1 LSLLG
6 SLTAMN
12 GTRSE
17 LTFVG
22 GGNMGSAIVSGLLK
36 AEWSPSSI
44 TIVESSAERRV
55 ELERMFP
62 GVRMAAEIGR
72 CTAAVIAVKPGAAA
86 NVCGELARAGAQRV
100 LSIAAGVSVDA
111 LQREAGNDCVVVRSM
126 PNTPAL
132 VGEGVSAIC
141 GSERATKD
149 DLAWAKSILGAVG
162 TVVEVEERLIDAVT
176 AISGSGPAYLFLFAE
191 ALIEAGRQHGL
202 PLEIAD
208 ALVRQLLVGS
218 GRLLQESGEN
228 PAELRRKVTSP
239 NGVTAAAIATLEEHG
254 FRDAVFETVRS
265 AVQRSREMGQ

>member
-1 LSLLG
+1 MD
-6 SLTAMN
+6 AH
-12 GTRSE
+12 RSD

-22 GGNMGSAIVSGLLK
+22 GGNMGSAIVAGLLK
-36 AEWSPSSI
+36 ADWSPESI
-44 TIVESSAERRV
+44 TIVESNVDRRV

-62 GVRMAAEIGR
+62 AVRVVADLGP
-72 CTAAVIAVKPGAAA
+72 CTAAVIAVKPGAATS
-86 NVCGELARAGAQRV
+86 VCGELARVGAKRV

-111 LQREAGNDCVVVRSM
+111 LQERAGTGCAVVRSM

-141 GSERATKD
+141 GSAHTTSD
-149 DLAWAKSILGAVG
+149 DLAWARSILGAVG

-191 ALIEAGRQHGL
+191 ALIAAGQQQGL
-202 PLEIAD
+202 PAEVAD

-218 GRLLQESGEN
+218 GRLLQESGED
-228 PAELRRKVTSP
+228 PVELRRKVTSP
-239 NGVTAAAIATLEEHG
+239 NGVTAAAIATLEEQG
-254 FRDAVFETVRS
+254 LREAVFSAVRS

>member
-1 LSLLG
+1 
-6 SLTAMN
+6 MN
-12 GTRSE
+12 ARSE

-22 GGNMGSAIVSGLLK
+22 GGNMGSAIVAGLLK

-44 TIVESSAERRV
+44 TIVESNEGRRN

-62 GVRMAAEIGR
+62 GVRVAAELGE
-72 CTAAVIAVKPGAAA
+72 CSAAVIAVKPGAAA
-86 NVCGELARAGAQRV
+86 DVCGELAQVGARRI

-111 LQREAGNDCVVVRSM
+111 LQRHAGSDCVVVRSM

-141 GSERATKD
+141 GSARTTPD
-149 DLAWAKSILGAVG
+149 DLAWARSILGAVG
-162 TVVEVEERLIDAVT
+162 TVVEVEESLIDAVT

-191 ALIEAGRQHGL
+191 ALIAAGQQHGL
-202 PLEIAD
+202 PAHVAD

-218 GRLLQESGEN
+218 GRLLQESGED

-239 NGVTAAAIATLEEHG
+239 NGVTAAAIATLEERG
-254 FRDAVFETVRS
+254 LREAVFETVRS